1 MKYRRIYLAYGS
13 NINLEQ
19 MARRCPTAKVLESK
33 MLQGHELEF
42 RGVATIVPKKGA
54 EVPVLIW
61 EIGERDEI
69 NLDRYEG
76 FPSFYRK
83 EIFEMEVGGKMRECM
98 AYVMN
103 RGEIDPP
110 SQQYYRTILN
120 GYRANG
126 MDERYLERALMQS
139 LTEQEER
146 IRQEQLDEEEDFV
159 MGLE

>member
-1 MKYRRIYLAYGS
+1 MKYKRIYLAYGS

-33 MLQGHELEF
+33 MLRGHELEF

-54 EVPVLIW
+54 EIPVLIW

-69 NLDRYEG
+69 ALDRYEG
-76 FPSFYRK
+76 FPSLYRK
-83 EIFEMEVGGKMRECM
+83 EIFEMEVDGKVRECM

-103 RGEIDPP
+103 RGEIAPP
-110 SQQYYRTILN
+110 SQQYYRTIQN
-120 GYRANG
+120 GYRVNG
-126 MDERYLERALMQS
+126 MDERYLERALTQAM
-139 LTEQEER
+139 TEQEER
-146 IRQEQLDEEEDFV
+146 IRQEELDEEEDFV

>member
-1 MKYRRIYLAYGS
+1 MKYKRIYLAYGS

-61 EIGERDEI
+61 EIDERDEI
-69 NLDRYEG
+69 VLDRYEG
-76 FPSFYRK
+76 FPGFYRK
-83 EIFEMEVGGKMRECM
+83 EIFEMEVNGKMRESM

-103 RGEIDPP
+103 RGVIAPS
-110 SQQYYRTILN
+110 SQQYYQTIQN

-126 MDERYLERALMQS
+126 MDEHYLERALMQS
-139 LTEQEER
+139 MTEQEER
-146 IRQEQLDEEEDFV
+146 I
-159 MGLE
+159 

>member
-69 NLDRYEG
+69 ALDRYEG
-76 FPSFYRK
+76 FPSLYRK
-83 EIFEMEVGGKMRECM
+83 EIFEMKVGGNMC
-98 AYVMN
+98 
-103 RGEIDPP
+103 
-110 SQQYYRTILN
+110 T
-120 GYRANG
+120 
-126 MDERYLERALMQS
+126 LELWDTAGQEVFKS
-139 LTEQEER
+139 LVGFYAR
-146 IRQEQLDEEEDFV
+146 DSAGAFV
-159 MGLE
+159 VFDLTSKASFDCVSKWLKFVAKA